1 MIGLAQM
8 MWRTAWKRKRGQ
20 WHAYRGGPFVSRER
34 YEQERKLP
42 YLRNARPVTGEYYA
56 MVDRIN
62 RGEAP

>member
-8 MWRTAWKRKRGQ
+8 MWRAAWMRAGRG
-20 WHAYRGGPFVSRER
+20 WPIFPGGPFVSREKF
-34 YEQERKLP
+34 ERERQMASM
-42 YLRNARPVTGEYYA
+42 RNERRVTREYYA